1 MNRNTRG
8 FTLTELL
15 VATIVMGIL
24 GVALTSILVND
35 SRFVSK
41 VEAMMSARQAA
52 RAAMNVMGTE
62 LQMVSGGGLIAAT
75 RTDIRVRAPYAFGTL
90 CDRRWNGSR
99 WIRYAVLVPTD
110 SLWYKTAQ
118 ANGLA
123 WRGRSGDYTFMG
135 VGGVGSAPDER
146 SNFCTD
152 SGIRLPDATYDG
164 QFIRMRITDDTLVVG
179 DVFYLYQDVR
189 YRFSTSVD
197 IEGRL
202 GLWRQRSGDS
212 WYELLAP
219 FDPASEFRF
228 YVGNSNTSQVA
239 PPADLTTVTGL
250 ELRLVG
256 ASEVTPIGSASPPAF
271 EIRTRVNFLNG
282 R

>member
-1 MNRNTRG
+1 MMRNNRG
-8 FTLTELL
+8 FTLAELL
-15 VATIVMGIL
+15 IGTVVMAIL
-24 GVALTSILVND
+24 GVALTRILIGD

-41 VEAMMSARQAA
+41 VEAMMDARQGA

-62 LQMVSGGGLIAAT
+62 LQMVSRGGLIAAT
-75 RTDIRVRAPYAFGTL
+75 RTRIRVRAPYAFGTL

-99 WIRYAVLVPTD
+99 WIRYAVLAPTD
-110 SLWYKTAQ
+110 SLWYATAR

-123 WRGRSGDYTFMG
+123 WRDRSGDYTFMG
-135 VGGVGSAPDER
+135 VGGVRSAPDGR
-146 SNFCTD
+146 RNFCTD

-164 QFIRMRITDDTLVVG
+164 QFIQMRIANDTLAVG
-179 DVFYLYQDVR
+179 GVFYLYQDVR

-197 IEGRL
+197 VPGRL
-202 GLWRQRSGDS
+202 GLWRRRTGDS

-228 YVGNSNTSQVA
+228 YVAGGDTSLVG

-250 ELRLVG
+250 DLRLVG
-256 ASEVTPIGSASPPAF
+256 ASEVIPQGSPRPPAF
-271 EIRTRVNFLNG
+271 EIQTRVNFLNG

>member
-1 MNRNTRG
+1 MMRDKRG
-8 FTLTELL
+8 FTLAELL
-15 VATIVMGIL
+15 IGTIVMGIL
-24 GVALTSILVND
+24 GVALTRMLIGD

-41 VEAMMSARQAA
+41 VEAMMNARQSA

-62 LQMVSGGGLIAAT
+62 LQMVSEGGLIAAT
-75 RTDIRVRAPYAFGTL
+75 RTSIRVRAPYAFGTL
-90 CDRRWNGSR
+90 CDRRWDGSN

-110 SLWYKTAQ
+110 SLWYNTAQ

-123 WRGRSGDYTFMG
+123 WRDRSGDYTFMG
-135 VGGVGSAPDER
+135 VGGVGSAPAVR
-146 SNFCTD
+146 SNLCTD

-164 QFIRMRITDDTLVVG
+164 QFIQMRITDDTLVVS

-197 IEGRL
+197 IAGRL

-228 YVGNSNTSQVA
+228 YIAASDTSRIG

-256 ASEVTPIGSASPPAF
+256 ASEVTPVGSASPPAF